1 MDATDTQKRAF
12 LKFKD
17 TIRQMGESNSMY
29 QPFDKIPYDKT
40 KKMSNEETQ
49 RDSYRDKHHREKVKT
64 VVPRQ
69 VKMSNYKIH
78 QVLLDSNDRDKTI
91 YPNMN
96 HFVLK
101 AATHF
106 RNAFGVR
113 LLKSELLYHS
123 LTPGNGVY
131 LALNGYRLLVRNEKQ
146 DQIPLFARITPGIN
160 DFQCVTTNILDDPY
174 TYILN
179 PMEPRL
185 LRFEMNLY
193 ESDNVLIKDNHFNLI
208 LHLAIFCYS

>member
-1 MDATDTQKRAF
+1 MNSQQKAL
-12 LKFKD
+12 LKFQER
-17 TIRQMGESNSMY
+17 IRQVGEPDSFY
-29 QPFDKIPYDKT
+29 QRFEKIPYDKT

-69 VKMSNYKIH
+69 VKMANYKIY
-78 QVLLDSNDRDKTI
+78 QILLDSNDRDKSI
-91 YPNMN
+91 YPNMSN
-96 HFVLK
+96 YVLK

-106 RNAFGVR
+106 RNVFGVR
-113 LLKSELLYHS
+113 LLKTELLYHS
-123 LTPGNGVY
+123 LTQGNGVY
-131 LALNGYRLLVRNEKQ
+131 LALNDYRLLVRNEKQ
-146 DQIPLFARITPGIN
+146 DQLALFARITPGIN

-179 PMEPRL
+179 PMEPKL
-185 LRFEMNLY
+185 LRFEMKLY
-193 ESDNVLIKDNHFNLI
+193 DSDNTLIKDNHFNLI

>member
-1 MDATDTQKRAF
+1 MDTQQKAF
-12 LKFKD
+12 LKFQQR
-17 TIRQMGESNSMY
+17 IRQVGEPDSFY
-29 QPFDKIPYDKT
+29 QRFEKIPYDKT

-69 VKMSNYKIH
+69 VKMANYKIY
-78 QVLLDSNDRDKTI
+78 QILLDSNDRDKSI
-91 YPNMN
+91 YPNMSN
-96 HFVLK
+96 YVLK

-106 RNAFGVR
+106 RNVFGVR

-123 LTPGNGVY
+123 LTQGNGVY
-131 LALNGYRLLVRNEKQ
+131 LALNDYRLLVRNEKQ
-146 DQIPLFARITPGIN
+146 DQLALFARITPGIN

-179 PMEPRL
+179 PMEPKL
-185 LRFEMNLY
+185 LRFEMKLY
-193 ESDNVLIKDNHFNLI
+193 DSDNTLIKDNHFNLI

>member
-1 MDATDTQKRAF
+1 MNSQQKAL
-12 LKFKD
+12 LKFQER
-17 TIRQMGESNSMY
+17 IRQVGEPDSFY
-29 QPFDKIPYDKT
+29 QRFEKIPYDKT

-69 VKMSNYKIH
+69 VKMANYKIY
-78 QVLLDSNDRDKTI
+78 QILLDSNDRDKSI
-91 YPNMN
+91 YPNMSN
-96 HFVLK
+96 YVLK

-106 RNAFGVR
+106 RNVFGVR

-123 LTPGNGVY
+123 LTQGNGVY
-131 LALNGYRLLVRNEKQ
+131 LALNDYRLLVRNEKQ
-146 DQIPLFARITPGIN
+146 DQLALFARITPGIN

-179 PMEPRL
+179 PMEPKL
-185 LRFEMNLY
+185 LRFEMKLY
-193 ESDNVLIKDNHFNLI
+193 DSDNTLIKDNHFNLI

>member
-1 MDATDTQKRAF
+1 MDTQQKAF
-12 LKFKD
+12 LKFQQR
-17 TIRQMGESNSMY
+17 IRQVGEPDSFY
-29 QPFDKIPYDKT
+29 QRFEKIPYDKN

-49 RDSYRDKHHREKVKT
+49 RDSYREKHHREKVKT

-69 VKMSNYKIH
+69 VKMANYKIH
-78 QVLLDSNDRDKTI
+78 QILLDSNDRDKNI
-91 YPNMN
+91 FPNMN
-96 HFVLK
+96 NYVLK

-106 RNAFGVR
+106 RNVFGVR

-131 LALNGYRLLVRNEKQ
+131 LALNDYRLLVRNEKQ
-146 DQIPLFARITPGIN
+146 DQVALFARITPGIN
-160 DFQCVTTNILDDPY
+160 GFQCVTTNILDDPY

-179 PMEPRL
+179 PMEPKL
-185 LRFEMNLY
+185 LRFEMKLY
-193 ESDNVLIKDNHFNLI
+193 DSDNTLIKDNHFNLI

>member
-1 MDATDTQKRAF
+1 MNSQQKAL
-12 LKFKD
+12 LKFQERIK
-17 TIRQMGESNSMY
+17 QVGEPDSFY
-29 QPFDKIPYDKT
+29 QRFENLPYDKT

-64 VVPRQ
+64 VIPRQ
-69 VKMSNYKIH
+69 VKMANYKIH
-78 QVLLDSNDRDKTI
+78 QILLDSNDRDKSI

-96 HFVLK
+96 SYVLK

-106 RNAFGVR
+106 RNVFGVR

-123 LTPGNGVY
+123 LAPGNGVY
-131 LALNGYRLLVRNEKQ
+131 LALNDYRLLIRNEKQ
-146 DQIPLFARITPGIN
+146 DQLALFARITPGVN
-160 DFQCVTTNILDDPY
+160 DFQCVTTSILDDPY

-179 PMEPRL
+179 PMEPKL
-185 LRFEMNLY
+185 LRFEIKLY
-193 ESDNVLIKDNHFNLI
+193 DSDNILIKDNHFNLI